1 MEPIDPILHLSQ
13 IEELEKQLNPQKD
26 TYMCF
31 VIEYLKLHP
40 GEYVGVADVGA
51 YCSKRRIEI
60 EGIPYGD
67 PPRSFETLRKNR
79 FPLQWDEYKRKGG
92 KRGELTFVR
101 FNPLRQEALITE
113 IAEAH
118 KHRSDGFSKETINT
132 KLQECGYKCALTGLP
147 QSEGKLAADH
157 FLPKEKGGKSEPQ
170 NCVIL
175 NKILNEQKNNLPP
188 VEWFTKSL
196 LTNFINLTQ
205 SAGMDLESVKS
216 QLISFIQAFPSK
228 A

>member
-31 VIEYLKLHP
+31 VIEYLKLHA

-67 PPRSFETLRKNR
+67 PPRSFEILRKDR
-79 FPLQWDEYKRKGG
+79 FPLQWDEYKSG
-92 KRGELTFVR
+92 KLMFVR
-101 FNPLRQEALITE
+101 FNPLKKEVLITE
-113 IAEAH
+113 IVEAH
-118 KHRSDGFSKETINT
+118 KHKSNDFSKKIINA

-157 FLPKEKGGKSEPQ
+157 FLPKEKGGKSDPQ

>member
-13 IEELEKQLNPQKD
+13 IEEIEKQLKPKKNS
-26 TYMCF
+26 YRYF
-31 VIEYLKLHP
+31 VIEYLKLNA
-40 GEYVGVADVGA
+40 GKYVGVSDVQA
-51 YCSKRRIEI
+51 YCSQQKLACD
-60 EGIPYGD
+60 GKSFGD
-67 PPRSFETLRKNR
+67 PSRGFEILRR
-79 FPLQWDEYKRKGG
+79 DVLPLQWDEYKSGNR
-92 KRGELTFVR
+92 LFVR
-101 FNPLRQEALITE
+101 FNPLKKEAFITE

-118 KHRSDGFSKETINT
+118 KHRSDGFSKETINA

>member
-13 IEELEKQLNPQKD
+13 IEELEKQLKPQKD
-26 TYMCF
+26 SYMCF
-31 VIEYLKLHP
+31 VIEYLKLNA
-40 GEYVGVADVGA
+40 GKYVGVSDVGA

-67 PPRSFETLRKNR
+67 PPRSFEILRKDR
-79 FPLQWDEYKRKGG
+79 FPLQWDEYKSG
-92 KRGELTFVR
+92 KLMFVR
-101 FNPLRQEALITE
+101 FNPLKKEALITE
-113 IAEAH
+113 IVEAH
-118 KHRSDGFSKETINT
+118 KHRSDGFSKETIKA
-132 KLQECGYKCALTGLP
+132 KLEEYGNKCALTGLP

-205 SAGMDLESVKS
+205 SAGMDLDSVKS
-216 QLISFIQAFPSK
+216 QLISFIQTFPSK

>member
-1 MEPIDPILHLSQ
+1 MESIDPILHLSQ
-13 IEELEKQLNPQKD
+13 IEQIEQQLKPKKHS
-26 TYMCF
+26 YVFF
-31 VIEYLKLHP
+31 VFEYLKLHA
-40 GEYVGVADVGA
+40 GNYVAVSDVQA

-60 EGIPYGD
+60 ENKPFGD
-67 PPRSFETLRKNR
+67 PSRNFEILRNDKL
-79 FPLQWDEYKRKGG
+79 PLQWDEYQSGNRKY
-92 KRGELTFVR
+92 VR
-101 FNPLRQEALITE
+101 FNPLKKDTFITE
-113 IAEAH
+113 IADAH
-118 KHRSDGFSKETINT
+118 KHRSDGFSKDTINA
-132 KLQECGYKCALTGLP
+132 KLKESGYKCALTGLP
-147 QSEGKLAADH
+147 LSEGKLAADH

-196 LTNFINLTQ
+196 LTNFMNLTQ

>member
-13 IEELEKQLNPQKD
+13 IEELEKQLKPKKNS
-26 TYMCF
+26 YMCF
-31 VIEYLKLHP
+31 VIEYLKLHA
-40 GEYVGVADVGA
+40 GDYVGVGDVGA

-60 EGIPYGD
+60 EGKAFLD
-67 PPRSFETLRKNR
+67 PPRSFETLRKDR
-79 FPLQWDEYKRKGG
+79 FPLQWDEYKSG
-92 KRGELTFVR
+92 KLMFVR

-118 KHRSDGFSKETINT
+118 KHRSDGFSKETINA
-132 KLQECGYKCALTGLP
+132 KLEECGYKCALTGLP
-147 QSEGKLAADH
+147 QSEGNLAADH

-175 NKILNEQKNNLPP
+175 NKILNEQKNNLDP

>member
-13 IEELEKQLNPQKD
+13 IEELEKRLKPRKN
-26 TYMCF
+26 TYICF
-31 VIEYLKLHP
+31 VIEYLKLHA
-40 GEYVGVADVGA
+40 GEYVGVANVGA

-60 EGIPYGD
+60 ENKPFGD
-67 PPRSFETLRKNR
+67 PPRHFETLRKNR
-79 FPLQWDEYKRKGG
+79 CPLEWDEYDEDG
-92 KRGELTFVR
+92 LFVR
-101 FNPLRQEALITE
+101 FNPLKKEALITE